1 MKKIFAR
8 ILPILAGLIA
18 GIMISGAFFWATGF
32 TVFGKTREKPML
44 DSNADNAQLTA
55 LAFDI
60 IDNIK
65 DGDYQALSNFAHP
78 EYGVVFSPSSTINLS
93 ANKCFRAAQIAAFAD
108 DSNVYVWGVYS
119 SSGEPIEMTPNDYFA
134 KFVFGKD
141 FTSASVIGVNHIV
154 RSGNALENMK
164 EIFPYASFVD
174 FHITGGERYTVDD
187 PDWSSLRLG
196 FEEYNGSLMLTL
208 ILHSEWTG

>member
-1 MKKIFAR
+1 MR

-18 GIMISGAFFWATGF
+18 GIVISGAVFWVTGF
-32 TVFGKTREKPML
+32 SLFGNIHSKPL
-44 DSNADNAQLTA
+44 PHNNASNEELIA

-60 IDNIK
+60 IEDIK
-65 DGDYQALSNFAHP
+65 AGDYEALSGYVHP

-93 ANKCFRAAQIAAFAD
+93 ANKCFRADQIASFST

-119 SSGEPIEMTPNDYFA
+119 SGGEPIEMTPNDYIN

-141 FTSASVIGVNHIV
+141 YTTASVIGVNHVV

-164 EIFPYASFVD
+164 EIFPDARFVD
-174 FHITGGERYTVDD
+174 FHITGGERYTADD

-196 FEEYNGSLMLTL
+196 FEEYDGALMLTL